1 MPILQYLTNALEG
14 ADVERIGE
22 EVVEPFDQSQETSHG
37 THGADIF
44 VDIGEASTESA
55 QSAPSTQASRQTE
68 MDSAAKDMRMVALRC
83 QDMPEVT
90 RETRLLRKTVSD
102 GAKSIMSGLDSSSSQ
117 CHQQLLDILDD
128 GESNLVAAHCSTW
141 HDMAGEEASCSVVPS
156 FFHLF
161 SPMCLFQCFVEHILR
176 HSNTFSYILD
186 TSRMSD

>member
-14 ADVERIGE
+14 GADIERIGE
-22 EVVEPFDQSQETSHG
+22 EVVEEPLDQSQETSHGANG

-44 VDIGEASTESA
+44 VDIGEASTETA
-55 QSAPSTQASRQTE
+55 APSTQASRQTE

-161 SPMCLFQCFVEHILR
+161 SNVLVSMLR
-176 HSNTFSYILD
+176 
-186 TSRMSD
+186 

>member
-14 ADVERIGE
+14 GADVERIGE
-22 EVVEPFDQSQETSHG
+22 EVVEEPLDQRQETSHG
-37 THGADIF
+37 VHGAHGAHGADIF
-44 VDIGEASTESA
+44 VDIGEASTETA
-55 QSAPSTQASRQTE
+55 APSTQASRQTE

-128 GESNLVAAHCSTW
+128 GESNLVAGHGRQRSQLFSCSSCSTFFQR
-141 HDMAGEEASCSVVPS
+141 ACFNASLNTWMLPA
-156 FFHLF
+156 F
-161 SPMCLFQCFVEHILR
+161 E
-176 HSNTFSYILD
+176 TFSF
-186 TSRMSD
+186 